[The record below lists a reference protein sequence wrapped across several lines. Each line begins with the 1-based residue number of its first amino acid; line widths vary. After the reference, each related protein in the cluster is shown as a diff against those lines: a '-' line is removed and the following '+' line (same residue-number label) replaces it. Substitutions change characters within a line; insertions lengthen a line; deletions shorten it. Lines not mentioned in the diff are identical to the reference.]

1 MIVNKLNIF
10 SQNICKNTLI
20 VNSILEIHSHFD
32 IILI

>member
-10 SQNICKNTLI
+10 SQNIHKNALI
-20 VNSILEIHSHFD
+20 VNSILKTYSHFN